1 MLGYALVM
9 LFLFFT
15 APLLLFNVFV
25 LLPPKVLSFC
35 ILRINPSTFSSPYS
49 TVIPWCTTQA
59 SENVVIAVAGHL
71 GSSVS
76 PVDRLGR
83 SFASCWHQRPS

>member
-9 LFLFFT
+9 LSLFFT
-15 APLLLFNVFV
+15 ALLLLFNVFV

-71 GSSVS
+71 
-76 PVDRLGR
+76 LGP
-83 SFASCWHQRPS
+83 QPSAGVVGQCVRRDVR